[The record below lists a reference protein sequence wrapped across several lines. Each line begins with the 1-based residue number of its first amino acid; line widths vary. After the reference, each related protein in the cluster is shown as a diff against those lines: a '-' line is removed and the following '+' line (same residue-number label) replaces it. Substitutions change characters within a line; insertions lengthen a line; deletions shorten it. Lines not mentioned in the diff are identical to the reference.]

1 MKKSIK
7 SILVSLS
14 LLLSCGLLKA
24 EVVATGTGVTQE
36 KALSSAFRNAIQQ
49 VVGVIL
55 DSETLVKNQQVIR
68 DEILLYSSGYIERY
82 NKIRERKN
90 SDGLYEVTIKAEVQN
105 RQLRA
110 KLNAVRAAKGK
121 VDGNSIFASVITQLD
136 TAEKGAKLLEKGL
149 AGLPGSLLKVEIV
162 NSQPRLLNKTK
173 NEVKVEWD
181 IKVSW
186 DEKKYRETVF
196 PRLKQLLSDVQI
208 SRALKEEKTVEVW
221 LNRPGCYTPG
231 SGRNYSPEKY
241 TLDQECLKVL
251 KNRLGQ
257 YGGPD
262 PHTVRVKL
270 YSKSGTYPI
279 HSGTTKAPVNFF
291 RDYGEFI
298 IGPQVHSYGSR
309 NPVYLKWQTTMRLD
323 EIKNVTKIIA
333 EID

>member
-7 SILVSLS
+7 SILISLS

-36 KALSSAFRNAIQQ
+36 KALSSAFRTAIQQ

-105 RQLRA
+105 RRLRA

-121 VDGNSIFASVITQLD
+121 VDGKSIFASVITQLD

-186 DEKKYRETVF
+186 DEKKYRGTVF
-196 PRLKQLLSDVQI
+196 PRLKQLLSDVKI
-208 SRALKEEKTVEVW
+208 SRSLKEEETVEVW
-221 LNRPGCYTPG
+221 LCRPGYYG
-231 SGRNYSPEKY
+231 NARNHDVEKY
-241 TLDQECLKVL
+241 ILDQECLKVL
-251 KNRLGQ
+251 KSHLGQ
-257 YGGPD
+257 YGRPD
-262 PHTVRVKL
+262 LHTVWVKL
-270 YSKSGTYPI
+270 YSKSETYPI
-279 HSGTTKAPVNFF
+279 HAGKTIAPVNFF
-291 RDYGEFI
+291 NDYGRFTL
-298 IGPQVHSYGSR
+298 GPQIGSYGSK

-323 EIKNVTKIIA
+323 EIKNVTRITA

>member
-82 NKIRERKN
+82 HKIRERKN
-90 SDGLYEVTIKAEVQN
+90 SDGLYEITIKAEVQN

-208 SRALKEEKTVEVW
+208 SRALKEEETVTVW
-221 LNRPGCYTPG
+221 LNRPGFYEPYPG
-231 SGRNYSPEKY
+231 NNCEKY
-241 TLDQECLKVL
+241 TLDQECYKALKSQIG
-251 KNRLGQ
+251 RSGWR
-257 YGGPD
+257 D
-262 PHTVRVKL
+262 SHAVRVKL
-270 YSKSGTYPI
+270 YSKSETYPI
-279 HSGTTKAPVNFF
+279 HSGKTEAPVNFF
-291 RDYGEFI
+291 KSHYGFG
-298 IGPQVHSYGSR
+298 IGPQFHSRG
-309 NPVYLKWQTTMRLD
+309 NQNLVYLKWQTTMRLD

>member
-14 LLLSCGLLKA
+14 LLLSCGLLNA

-90 SDGLYEVTIKAEVQN
+90 SDGLYEITIKAEVQN

-208 SRALKEEKTVEVW
+208 SRALKEEKTAEV
-221 LNRPGCYTPG
+221 LLTRPGCYDA
-231 SGRNYSPEKY
+231 SAYNAAVEKY

-251 KNRLGQ
+251 KNQLGK
-257 YGGPD
+257 YGRSD
-262 PHTVRVKL
+262 PHTVWVKL

-279 HSGTTKAPVNFF
+279 HSGKTEAPVNFF

-298 IGPQVHSYGSR
+298 IGPQVGSYGNK

-323 EIKNVTKIIA
+323 EIKNVTKIVA
-333 EID
+333 EIN

>member
-1 MKKSIK
+1 MKKSVK

-24 EVVATGTGVTQE
+24 QVVATGTGVTQE

-149 AGLPGSLLKVEIV
+149 TGLPGSLLKVEIV

-208 SRALKEEKTVEVW
+208 SRALKEEETVEVW
-221 LNRPGCYTPG
+221 LNRPGYYG
-231 SGRNYSPEKY
+231 QWQRNNSCEKY
-241 TLDQECLKVL
+241 TLDQECYKVL
-251 KNRLGQ
+251 KSQIGRSGWR
-257 YGGPD
+257 D
-262 PHTVRVKL
+262 SHAVWVRL

-279 HSGTTKAPVNFF
+279 HSGKTKAPVNFF
-291 RDYGEFI
+291 ADNSGFG
-298 IGPQVHSYGSR
+298 IGPKFHSHGSK

-323 EIKNVTKIIA
+323 EIKNVTKIVA